1 MFYISQNLKHLLLFH
16 ILNFFPGLGLPLRAQ
31 LEPNFAAKLTAAHTI
46 HICIQSTDV
55 EHSLVTFSIFHL
67 CLFAD
72 LYYRPRL
79 LSFVSFVIWL
89 SLFCS
94 LFDYTNSHIVR
105 FLASQT
111 FAKFYFLCA
120 SHFHVDYSICMYTV
134 HTFNQLTVLFI
145 FSSISINRK
154 LSV

>member
-31 LEPNFAAKLTAAHTI
+31 IEPNFAAKLTAAHTI

-67 CLFAD
+67 CL
-72 LYYRPRL
+72 
-79 LSFVSFVIWL
+79 

-94 LFDYTNSHIVR
+94 LSDYTNSHIVR

-134 HTFNQLTVLFI
+134 HTFNQLTVLFN